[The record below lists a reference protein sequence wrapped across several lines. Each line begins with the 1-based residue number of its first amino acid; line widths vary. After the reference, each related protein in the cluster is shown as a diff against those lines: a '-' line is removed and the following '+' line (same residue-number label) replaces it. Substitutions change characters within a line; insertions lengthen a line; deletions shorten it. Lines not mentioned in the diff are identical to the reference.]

1 MRGRLSLNTSI
12 SYKII
17 LKVLVCMLMI
27 VIKMAKLQLLRE
39 NSMNKILLHLEG
51 AAILLL
57 SLYFYSYNQFSW
69 LLFFV
74 LLFAPDISMIGYL
87 FNNKVGAVL
96 YNLFHT
102 YSLPIGAVILGVL
115 LSSEVVLEI
124 GLIWSAH
131 IGMDRM
137 IGYGLKYS
145 THFKDTHLNRV

>member
-1 MRGRLSLNTSI
+1 
-12 SYKII
+12 
-17 LKVLVCMLMI
+17 
-27 VIKMAKLQLLRE
+27 
-39 NSMNKILLHLEG
+39 MNKILLHLEG

-115 LSSEVVLEI
+115 LSNEVVLEI

-137 IGYGLKYS
+137 IGYGLKYP